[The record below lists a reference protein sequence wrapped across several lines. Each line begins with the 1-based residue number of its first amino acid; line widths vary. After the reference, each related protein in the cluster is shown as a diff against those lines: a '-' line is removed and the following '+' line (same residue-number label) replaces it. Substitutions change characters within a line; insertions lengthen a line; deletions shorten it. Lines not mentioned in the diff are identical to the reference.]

1 MAPTV
6 HCCLDFILS
15 RIILRVSFGEY
26 SHFSIKGFGL
36 YFGYDHKRQ
45 TFELMADS
53 LLILIVKIVNWNV
66 S

>member
-1 MAPTV
+1 MLRIVFFEYVLENIRT
-6 HCCLDFILS
+6 ILL
-15 RIILRVSFGEY
+15 RGLGNIL
-26 SHFSIKGFGL
+26 
-36 YFGYDHKRQ
+36 GYDHKRQ